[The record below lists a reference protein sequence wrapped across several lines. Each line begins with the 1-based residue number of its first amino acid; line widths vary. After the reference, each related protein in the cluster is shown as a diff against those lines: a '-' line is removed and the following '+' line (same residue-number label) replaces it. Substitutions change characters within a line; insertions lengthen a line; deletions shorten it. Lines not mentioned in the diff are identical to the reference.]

1 MLNLGLECVQLTL
14 HVPIDISESLLGCVK
29 VGLFTLYVCEGRDHA
44 IIEFLNLGHSLV
56 LAYDLVSWRTL

>member
-1 MLNLGLECVQLTL
+1 MLNLGLEGVQLTF
-14 HVPIDISESLLGCVK
+14 HVPIDISEALLGCIE

-56 LAYDLVSWRTL
+56 LASYLVGWRAL